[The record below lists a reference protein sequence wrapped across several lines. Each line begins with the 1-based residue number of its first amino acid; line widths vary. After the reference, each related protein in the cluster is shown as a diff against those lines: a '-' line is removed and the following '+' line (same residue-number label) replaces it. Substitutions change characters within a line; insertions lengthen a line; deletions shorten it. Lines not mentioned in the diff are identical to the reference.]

1 MKETLLID
9 EQGLDAV
16 VDKVLNH
23 LGSYEH
29 TKSSV
34 VLLEGDLG
42 AGKTTF
48 TKALAKRLGV
58 TEEVH
63 SPTFILKKEYTTPH
77 ATFKKI
83 VHIDAYRFDTP
94 KEAKVL
100 KLQDDVTS
108 PNTLVLIEWPSKM
121 SYIEPDV
128 VLSFDVIDDD
138 TRDVTIT
145 YGIN

>member
-23 LGSYEH
+23 LDSYEH

-63 SPTFILKKEYTTPH
+63 SPTFILKKEYKTPH
-77 ATFKKI
+77 TTFKKI

-108 PNTLVLIEWPSKM
+108 PDTLVLIEWPSKM
-121 SYIEPDV
+121 SYVEPDI

>member
-29 TKSSV
+29 TKSYV

-48 TKALAKRLGV
+48 TKALAKN
-58 TEEVH
+58 
-63 SPTFILKKEYTTPH
+63 I
-77 ATFKKI
+77 
-83 VHIDAYRFDTP
+83 
-94 KEAKVL
+94 
-100 KLQDDVTS
+100 
-108 PNTLVLIEWPSKM
+108 
-121 SYIEPDV
+121 
-128 VLSFDVIDDD
+128 
-138 TRDVTIT
+138 
-145 YGIN
+145 